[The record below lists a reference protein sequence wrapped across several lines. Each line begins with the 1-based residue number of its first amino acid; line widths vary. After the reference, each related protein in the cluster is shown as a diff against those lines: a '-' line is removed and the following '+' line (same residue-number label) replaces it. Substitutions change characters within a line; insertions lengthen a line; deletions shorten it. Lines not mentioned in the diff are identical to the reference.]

1 MDSTG
6 GLNPAYIL
14 PVRNFKLLIF
24 KEFIMN
30 KMTIA
35 IHESIDTLIDDE
47 LDFINAHEGFNLSVN
62 IPNDDYDPLS
72 LITGI
77 AIHEF

>member
-1 MDSTG
+1 
-6 GLNPAYIL
+6 
-14 PVRNFKLLIF
+14 
-24 KEFIMN
+24 MN

-35 IHESIDTLIDDE
+35 IHESIDTMIDDE
-47 LDFINAHEGFNLSVN
+47 LDFINVHEGFNLSVN